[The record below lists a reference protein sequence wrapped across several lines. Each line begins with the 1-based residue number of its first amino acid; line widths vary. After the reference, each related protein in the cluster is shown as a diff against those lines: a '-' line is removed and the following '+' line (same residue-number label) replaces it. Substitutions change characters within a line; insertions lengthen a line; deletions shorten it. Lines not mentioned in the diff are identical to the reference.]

1 MPAEMVKPKT
11 GLPKAIDV
19 FAEQRGRGYEPQSL
33 ILI

>member
-11 GLPKAIDV
+11 GLPQAMTFLLNK
-19 FAEQRGRGYEPQSL
+19 EPQSL